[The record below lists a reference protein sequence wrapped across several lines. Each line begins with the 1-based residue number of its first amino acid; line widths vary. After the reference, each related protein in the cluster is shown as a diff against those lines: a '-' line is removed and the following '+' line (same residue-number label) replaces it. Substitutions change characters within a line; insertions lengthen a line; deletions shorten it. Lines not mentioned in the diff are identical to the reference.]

1 MSSQL
6 HFFFQKLF
14 RFFEKAR
21 IFTKTQKAEGAL
33 LKNADILK
41 NLRRHQMLPVP
52 EGA

>member
-1 MSSQL
+1 M
-6 HFFFQKLF
+6 
-14 RFFEKAR
+14 R
-21 IFTKTQKAEGAL
+21 KAEGAF